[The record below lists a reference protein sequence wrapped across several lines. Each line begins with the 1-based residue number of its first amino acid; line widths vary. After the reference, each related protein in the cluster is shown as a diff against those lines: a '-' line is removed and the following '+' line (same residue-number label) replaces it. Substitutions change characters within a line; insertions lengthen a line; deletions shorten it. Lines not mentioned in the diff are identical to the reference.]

1 MPSGVRDSKHVREHS
16 IDTTPLEGRRI
27 IILPK
32 ALHFQ
37 IVLTSLFIAVH
48 RQLTRITTRLT
59 LPVNQ
64 NPNALR
70 PNYQK
75 NEPSCVL
82 SDLDVLKRIKV
93 RYTSKV
99 DPHFSLLASF
109 KRLAWM

>member
-70 PNYQK
+70 PNYK
-75 NEPSCVL
+75 KIRTV
-82 SDLDVLKRIKV
+82 VRLKRPRRAEANQSAV
-93 RYTSKV
+93 YQQGRPPFLFTS
-99 DPHFSLLASF
+99 
-109 KRLAWM
+109 